1 MRRKPLANALDID
14 LRGGLTDAVT
24 PHAGVGLLI
33 DCLRRAGVPAAAE
46 RHLPPKRSPKGL
58 GQGAMVETLV
68 LLSALGGDCLDD
80 LDGLRRDRG
89 LAALT
94 GYTLPAAS
102 TARQWLDRFH
112 EPELL
117 ADRPAQGSFI
127 PLESAGLAGL
137 REVLVTAVRAFVATV
152 EVDDT
157 VTLDVDA
164 HLVESSKATA
174 LPTYEGYRGFQPA
187 LVSWAETGLVLA
199 DEFRDG
205 NVPASVGLGGLVDEA
220 CAALPSDRAWR
231 VSVRSDSAAYEGRLL
246 DHWAGRGW
254 RFAVSADMSRELRA
268 EVTALAL
275 DAWRPWRTDA
285 QGLPALEADGAVREW
300 AEVPY
305 VPSRRY
311 ERRDAQPYRYLAIRV
326 RPPQGT
332 LFGDGA
338 EARHFAVVT
347 NDQESEGRALLEW
360 HRGKAG
366 TIEQAH
372 RTLKDELAAGVYPS
386 AKHGANAAW
395 LRLQVLTLD
404 LLELLKAV
412 ALEPELRH
420 ARPKRLRFGVFTQF
434 GRLVHHARASF
445 VRVASSVL
453 GGLLRPG
460 LRRLALATWP
470 PGA

>member
-1 MRRKPLANALDID
+1 MRKPLPNALDID
-14 LRGGLTDAVT
+14 PRGGLTDAVT
-24 PHAGVGLLI
+24 PQAGVALLI
-33 DCLRRAGVPAAAE
+33 DALRRAGVPAAAE
-46 RHLPPKRSPKGL
+46 RHLPAKRSPKGL
-58 GQGAMVETLV
+58 GQAQMTEAFV
-68 LLSALGGDCLDD
+68 LLSALGGECLDD
-80 LDGLRRDRG
+80 LDHLRRDMG

-117 ADRPAQGSFI
+117 ADRPAQGAFI

-137 REVLVTAVRAFVATV
+137 REVLTTAVRAFVATV
-152 EVDDT
+152 PVSSE

-174 LPTYEGYRGFQPA
+174 LPTYEGFRGYQPA

-205 NVPASVGLGGLVDEA
+205 NVPASVGLAELVDEA
-220 CAALPSDRAWR
+220 YAALPADRRWR
-231 VSVRSDSAAYEGRLL
+231 VSVRSDSAAYDGRVL
-246 DHWAGRGW
+246 DHWRGRGW
-254 RFAVSADMSRELRA
+254 RFAVTADMSPQLRA
-268 EVTALAL
+268 EVVALPA
-275 DAWRPWRTDA
+275 DAWA
-285 QGLPALEADGAVREW
+285 ELAIEADGFVREW

-305 VPSRRY
+305 VPTRRY
-311 ERRDAQPYRYLAIRV
+311 EHHDAVPYRYLAIRV
-326 RPPQGT
+326 RPPQGI

-338 EARHFAVVT
+338 GVRHFAVVT
-347 NDQESEGRALLEW
+347 NDWETAGGELIVW
-360 HRGKAG
+360 HRGKQG
-366 TIEQAH
+366 TIEHVH

-386 AKHGANAAW
+386 ARHGANAAW

-412 ALEPELRH
+412 ALDADLRQ
-420 ARPKRLRFGVFTQF
+420 ARPKRLRFRVFTQF
-434 GRLVHHARASF
+434 GRVIHHARDTF
-445 VRVASSVL
+445 VRVVGRVL
-453 GGLLRPG
+453 AELLRPG